1 MLEGIRDKL
10 MTRVTRQ
17 DFRFNPGMVEPS
29 LPLDPHNSQN
39 KYFCFPNLGD
49 GGTPTRPWHD

>member
-49 GGTPTRPWHD
+49 GGTPTRP